1 MEDIDLIRPD
11 WPAPPSVT
19 ACVTTRRG
27 GYSATPYDSLNLGD
41 HVGDDPESVQRNRK
55 RLSNSLDLPSEPK
68 WLNQVHGTKVVNA
81 AQIQFGAE
89 GDASYSRESGVVCAI
104 MTADCLPVFFSD
116 DKGREVAVA
125 HAGWRGLAAGVLE
138 ATVDAM
144 SASPTQIIAW
154 LGPAIGPEHFEVGDE
169 VRAAFTKDDSSA
181 NQAFKPSPNGRW
193 LANIYT
199 LARLRL
205 EQAGVKSVSG
215 GSLCTLSDNR
225 NFYSYRRDGQQSGRM
240 VSLIWVR

>member
-1 MEDIDLIRPD
+1 MENISLIRPD
-11 WPAPPSVT
+11 WPAPPSVA

-55 RLSNSLDLPSEPK
+55 HLSKILGLPNEPK
-68 WLNQVHGTKVVNA
+68 WLNQVHGATVLNA
-81 AQIQFGAE
+81 ARIQPGAKA
-89 GDASYSRESGVVCAI
+89 DACYSRKPGVVCAI

-116 DKGREVAVA
+116 DEGREVAVA

-144 SASPTQIIAW
+144 QAPPAQIIAW
-154 LGPAIGPEHFEVGDE
+154 LGPAIGPERFEVGDE
-169 VRAAFTKDDSSA
+169 VLAAFQKADLA
-181 NQAFKPSPNGRW
+181 AIQAFKPSPNGRW

-199 LARLRL
+199 LARQRL
-205 EQAGVKSVSG
+205 EQAGVKTISG
-215 GSLCTLSDNR
+215 GTACTFLDEEK
-225 NFYSYRRDGQQSGRM
+225 FYSYRRDGQASGRM
-240 VSLIWVR
+240 ASLIWIQ